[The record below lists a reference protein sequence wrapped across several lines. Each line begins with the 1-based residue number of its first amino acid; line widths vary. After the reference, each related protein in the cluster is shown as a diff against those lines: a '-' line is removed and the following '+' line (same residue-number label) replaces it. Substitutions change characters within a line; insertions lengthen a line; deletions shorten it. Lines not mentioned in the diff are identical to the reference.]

1 MVSWLAIALWIV
13 LGWLAALGARA
24 RGRSPAAWFLI
35 GSFLGWWGLLLLYV
49 LPPVL
54 PEEVVSAQTPP
65 APSVEK
71 PPVPNPLEQSRDWF
85 FLDGS
90 KAVCGPLTG
99 KALKEKWKAGQI
111 AAESWVWNDT
121 IVDWKKISQV
131 QSLWDWLQT

>member
-1 MVSWLAIALWIV
+1 
-13 LGWLAALGARA
+13 
-24 RGRSPAAWFLI
+24 LI
-35 GSFLGWWGLLLLYV
+35 GSLLGWWGLLLLYV

-54 PEEVVSAQTPP
+54 PEEAVSAPIP
-65 APSVEK
+65 EAPVAEK

-90 KAVCGPLTG
+90 KVVCGPLTG

-111 AAESWVWNDT
+111 AASSWVWNDT

-131 QSLWDWLQT
+131 QNLLDWLQV